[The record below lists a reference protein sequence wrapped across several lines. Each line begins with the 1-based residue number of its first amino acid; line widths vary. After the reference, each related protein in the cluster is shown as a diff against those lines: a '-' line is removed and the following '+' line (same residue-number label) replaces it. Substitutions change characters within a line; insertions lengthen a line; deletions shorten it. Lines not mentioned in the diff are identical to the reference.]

1 MSSNVPEYHFSI
13 LTQLLRIVTSNA
25 VGRTDFSLRT
35 DDEEPNTASL
45 QDQLL
50 SGISNGKFRDDAEA
64 AKGLYNADP
73 TDQRYMTLRSRC
85 IDRLLN
91 EVRHID
97 ITYSQLSEYSTNFF
111 KCLDILRAGH
121 LLSFYGNSDIGSYAL
136 RRALSI
142 AMKYNFTSLELMLR
156 RELSIASVLSVD
168 ESSNRSHN
176 EEIKR
181 LIKTLYFEQVAISS
195 YEDLYLLGNSYNY
208 QAIDYT
214 DAVETNRES
223 MLAVLEAIPDE
234 LHSHTFLL
242 NRHRSRIEFFMANAD
257 YQNARDEIKRA
268 LDYYRHNA
276 HLASISRTGEL
287 QLLML
292 EADIKSRST
301 MIDQFVINPAEC
313 FTIGKVNWTISNTLT
328 AYKYLQMCAYTR
340 AFEVYCDIR
349 SNQAVAIQQT
359 DAYEH
364 RMLLEAYLWILTS
377 ILPASEFGHPD
388 PQSKI
393 PFREST
399 FLNAMNVLESNK
411 YGSNAL
417 IVIAHVFILLI
428 QNKEKEAY
436 RRILNLN
443 VYATRYLKGES
454 EQRLWY
460 CIKALQK
467 VPSFRTRPHMMREA
481 MEPQI
486 ARIRRLADLPMK
498 NGFNE
503 LVPWDVLLE
512 AYIAW
517 EIERSR
523 SGVR

>member
-1 MSSNVPEYHFSI
+1 MSSNVPEYHFGI
-13 LTQLLRIVTSNA
+13 LSQLLRIVTSNA
-25 VGRTDFSLRT
+25 VGRTGFSLRT
-35 DDEEPNTASL
+35 EEDDLNTASL

-50 SGISNGKFRDDAEA
+50 SGIASGKYRDDAEA
-64 AKGLYNADP
+64 SRGLYNADP

-91 EVRHID
+91 EIRHID
-97 ITYSQLSEYSTNFF
+97 IAYSQLSEYSTNFF

-142 AMKYNFTSLELMLR
+142 AVKYNFTSLELILR

-168 ESSNRSHN
+168 ESSNRAHN

-181 LIKTLYFEQVAISS
+181 LIKTLYVEQVAISS
-195 YEDLYLLGNSYNY
+195 YEDLYLLGDSHSYQEISY
-208 QAIDYT
+208 SDP
-214 DAVETNRES
+214 VETNREG
-223 MLAVLEAIPDE
+223 MLAALEAIPVE
-234 LHSHTFLL
+234 LHSHTFVL
-242 NRHRSRIEFFMANAD
+242 NRYRSRIDFYMSNAD
-257 YQNARDEIKRA
+257 YQKAREEIKLA
-268 LDYYRHNA
+268 LDYYNHNS
-276 HLASISRTGEL
+276 HLVSISRNGEL
-287 QLLML
+287 KLLML
-292 EADIKSRST
+292 EADIKSRSS
-301 MIDQFVINPAEC
+301 MLEREVVNPADC
-313 FTIGKVNWTISNTLT
+313 FTTGKVNWTISSTLT
-328 AYKYLQMCAYTR
+328 AYKFLQLCAFAR
-340 AFEVYCDIR
+340 AYDVYRDIR
-349 SNQAVAIQQT
+349 SNQAATIQQT
-359 DAYEH
+359 EAYEH

-411 YGSNAL
+411 HGSNAL

>member
-13 LTQLLRIVTSNA
+13 LSQLLRIVTSNA
-25 VGRTDFSLRT
+25 VGRTDFSIRT
-35 DDEEPNTASL
+35 DSDDPSTASL

-50 SGISNGKFRDDAEA
+50 SGLATGKYRDDAEA
-64 AKGLYNADP
+64 SRGLYNADP

-97 ITYSQLSEYSTNFF
+97 IAYSQLSEYSTNFF
-111 KCLDILRAGH
+111 KCLDILRAGY

-142 AMKYNFTSLELMLR
+142 AMKYNFTSLELILR
-156 RELSIASVLSVD
+156 RELSIAAVISAE
-168 ESSNRSHN
+168 ESSHRSHN

-181 LIKTLYFEQVAISS
+181 LIKTLYFEQVAIAS
-195 YEDLYLLGNSYNY
+195 YEDLYLLGGSHNY
-208 QAIDYT
+208 QSIEYADSVT
-214 DAVETNRES
+214 TNREE
-223 MLAVLEAIPDE
+223 MLAVLDTIPDE

-242 NRHRSRIEFFMANAD
+242 NRHRSRIEFFMSSAD
-257 YQNARDEIKRA
+257 YQRAREEIKRTLA
-268 LDYYRHNA
+268 YYSQNA
-276 HLASISRTGEL
+276 HLVSISRTGEL
-287 QLLML
+287 RLLML
-292 EADIKSRST
+292 EADIKSRCS
-301 MIDQFVINPAEC
+301 MMDRDVVNPAEY
-313 FTIGKVNWTISNTLT
+313 FTVGRVNWIISNTLS
-328 AYKYLQMCAYTR
+328 AYKFLQLCAYTR

-349 SNQAVAIQQT
+349 TNQAVAIQQT
-359 DAYEH
+359 EAYEH

-377 ILPASEFGHPD
+377 ILPASEFGHQD

-393 PFREST
+393 SFREST

>member
-13 LTQLLRIVTSNA
+13 LSQLLRIVTSNA
-25 VGRTDFSLRT
+25 VGRTGFSLRT
-35 DDEEPNTASL
+35 DDDDPNTSSL
-45 QDQLL
+45 QDKLL
-50 SGISNGKFRDDAEA
+50 SGIASGKYRDDAEA
-64 AKGLYNADP
+64 SRGLYNADP

-91 EVRHID
+91 EIRHID
-97 ITYSQLSEYSTNFF
+97 ITPNQLSEYTSNYF
-111 KCLDILRAGH
+111 KCIDLFRVSKTLGI
-121 LLSFYGNSDIGSYAL
+121 YGNQQVAEYAL
-136 RRALSI
+136 MRSLSI
-142 AMKYNFTSLELMLR
+142 ARRYGFTIHEFMIRGELAHKSLLSS
-156 RELSIASVLSVD
+156 ELSTSREHHMANLDLIRTAYYELITEMAYDTLFLSGQSFEYKPLAYDSPKTVAHNTAMSLLDDIEDSCRSHTVWLYEKRMRIEYAISECEYERALEEIDSVLAFYQT
-168 ESSNRSHN
+168 NSHL
-176 EEIKR
+176 R
-181 LIKTLYFEQVAISS
+181 Q
-195 YEDLYLLGNSYNY
+195 NSR
-208 QAIDYT
+208 IG
-214 DAVETNRES
+214 EF
-223 MLAVLEAIPDE
+223 MLMKLEAQIYSRNAFGTGPAE
-234 LHSHTFLL
+234 NPAQYFHRGKTNWCISNATTIYSCLYRGEYERGFLL
-242 NRHRSRIEFFMANAD
+242 
-257 YQNARDEIKRA
+257 YV
-268 LDYYRHNA
+268 
-276 HLASISRTGEL
+276 EL
-287 QLLML
+287 K
-292 EADIKSRST
+292 EHFSDAIYST
-301 MIDQFVINPAEC
+301 
-313 FTIGKVNWTISNTLT
+313 
-328 AYKYLQMCAYTR
+328 
-340 AFEVYCDIR
+340 
-349 SNQAVAIQQT
+349 AV
-359 DAYEH
+359 YEH

-428 QNKEKEAY
+428 QDKEKEAY